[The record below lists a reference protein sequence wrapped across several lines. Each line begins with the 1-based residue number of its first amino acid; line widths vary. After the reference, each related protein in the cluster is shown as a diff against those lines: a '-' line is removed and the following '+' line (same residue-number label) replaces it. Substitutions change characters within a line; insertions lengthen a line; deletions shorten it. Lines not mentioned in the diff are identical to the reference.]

1 MAIKASL
8 LSAASIGLATGSVLA
23 QASNTP
29 AAQPMN
35 HEPVGGVKCFG
46 INTCK
51 GSGSCVVTKE
61 QIKVANQVFK
71 NQFSKS
77 QPHECG
83 GNNGCGA
90 KSGYLEWIKK
100 SNNKDCFAA
109 GGFIFEK
116 TTDSKSKKQ
125 SLVVK
130 KS

>member
-1 MAIKASL
+1 MTIKSSL
-8 LSAASIGLATGSVLA
+8 LSAASLGLASGSILA

-29 AAQPMN
+29 ATQPML

-71 NQFSKS
+71 NQYLAS

-83 GNNGCGA
+83 GNNACGA
-90 KSGYLEWIKK
+90 KAGYLEWIKK
-100 SNNKDCFAA
+100 PSNKDCFTA
-109 GGFIFEK
+109 GGFVFEK
-116 TTDSKSKKQ
+116 KVNPKTKKE
-125 SLVVK
+125 SLEIK